1 MGTLS
6 DAIEEYLKAR
16 LNRAGQRMIEVRR
29 CDLAARFECVPSQI
43 NYVLETRF
51 TPDRGY
57 VVESRRGGGGFI
69 RIAWVDLREHHP
81 VEVRVFSHIGP
92 RISDAEAC
100 DLLAALQDRGLL
112 SDRHAIAIRVALARE
127 LDGLAPPLA
136 DLVRARL
143 LKAMLRLCLE
153 EVQES

>member
-16 LNRAGQRMIEVRR
+16 LNRAGQRIIEVRR
-29 CDLAARFECVPSQI
+29 CDLAARFACVPSQI

-57 VVESRRGGGGFI
+57 FVESRRGGGGFI
-69 RIAWVDLREHHP
+69 RIAWVGRREHHP
-81 VEVRVFSHIGP
+81 VAVRVFSHIGQ
-92 RISDAEAC
+92 RISDAEAS

-112 SDRHAIAIRVALARE
+112 SDRRAITIRATLERE
-127 LDGLAPPLA
+127 LDGLDSPLA
-136 DLVRARL
+136 DLVRTRL